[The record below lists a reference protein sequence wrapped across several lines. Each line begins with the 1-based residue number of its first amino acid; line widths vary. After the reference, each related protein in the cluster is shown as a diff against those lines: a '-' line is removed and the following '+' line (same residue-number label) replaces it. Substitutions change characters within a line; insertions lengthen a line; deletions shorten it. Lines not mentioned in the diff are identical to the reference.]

1 MSGEALTLMS
11 AEPGYGERQRL
22 QVSQRDLDWK
32 EMSDEI
38 VKFIRDTVMSA
49 GAKGSVIG
57 LSGGIDSSV
66 VASLLAKALGKD
78 HVLGILMPTHFT
90 PKEDTDDAEWLA
102 KFLQIRSQIVDIQ
115 SVVDA
120 FTSTLGIKVETQMTR
135 IPLANI
141 QSRTRMILL
150 YYFANLNNYLVAGTG
165 DRSEDLI
172 GYFTK
177 YGDGGVDFLPI
188 SHLYKTQVRK
198 LGEHLGLPQRMLL
211 KPSSPQLYPG
221 HKATDEIPLD
231 YDQLDPVL
239 RMLFDENNP
248 SESVAEKAGV
258 PLESVEEVVRRFR
271 GSVHKRLYPFMVRQ
285 W

>member
-1 MSGEALTLMS
+1 ML
-11 AEPGYGERQRL
+11 
-22 QVSQRDLDWK
+22 VSQFDLDWRK
-32 EMSDEI
+32 ASDEI
-38 VKFIRDTVMSA
+38 VEFIRDTVKSA
-49 GAKGSVIG
+49 GARGSVIG

-66 VASLLAKALGKD
+66 VASLLAKALGKG
-78 HVLGILMPTHFT
+78 HVLGVLMPTHFT
-90 PKEDTDDAEWLA
+90 PVEDIDDAEWLA
-102 KFLQIRSQIVDIQ
+102 KSLQIRSQIVDIQ
-115 SVVDA
+115 PMVDA
-120 FTSTLGIKVETQMTR
+120 FTTALNANDETETGK
-135 IPLANI
+135 IPIANI
-141 QSRTRMILL
+141 RCRIRMVIL

-198 LGEHLGLPQRMLL
+198 LGAHLGLPSRMVS

-239 RMLFDENNP
+239 RMLFDDKTPLEK
-248 SESVAEKAGV
+248 VAEKTRV
-258 PLESVEEVVRRFR
+258 PIETVQDVMRRFQ
-271 GSVHKRLYPFMVRQ
+271 SSSHKRSYPLMVHE